1 MSLSFPSSYKRI
13 EDPALVAAQRKLF
26 WDERSTPPSIDSSRF
41 LLRVM
46 DLGTWQ
52 MVRAM
57 EGTFSAD
64 YLIRVLKEAPCGALS
79 PKSWN
84 FWCLRL
90 GVNFPYPDRFLTRS

>member
-1 MSLSFPSSYKRI
+1 METSLSNTI
-13 EDPALVAAQRKLF
+13 DDPILVSAQRKLF
-26 WDERSTPPSIDSSRF
+26 WDERGNPPPIDSPRF

-46 DLGTWQ
+46 DLGNWH

-57 EGTFSAD
+57 EERFSPD
-64 YLIRVLKEAPCGALS
+64 YLANTLRQAPCGALS

-90 GVNFPYPDRFLTRS
+90 GVDLPYPERFAS

>member
-1 MSLSFPSSYKRI
+1 MSTLAYKSI
-13 EDPALVAAQRKLF
+13 SNPTLMTAQKMLF
-26 WDERSTPPSIDSSRF
+26 WDEHANPPSVDSPRF

-46 DLGTWQ
+46 DLGTWE

-57 EGTFSAD
+57 ERSFSRD
-64 YLIRVLKEAPCGALS
+64 YLTEVLKEAPCGALS

-90 GVNFPYPDRFLTRS
+90 GVQFPYPDRFSTRI